1 MKLKLIS
8 EFFYPYQ
15 TSTQKILTELAED
28 LVEQGLDVSVL
39 TTKNAYREEK
49 QTLRK
54 YEVYKGIKIKR
65 IAASSFSRDS
75 FIGRILNYLT
85 FTTGNAYREEKQTL
99 RKYEVYKG
107 IKIKRIAA
115 SSFSRDSFIGR
126 ILNYLTFTTG
136 ILFNLLFINDYDK
149 ILFVSNPPLVPFI
162 GYLVNKLR
170 RKPYVYL
177 VHDVYPDVAI
187 KLGVIKPQSLIAKI
201 MNFMNNKIYQNAEKI
216 IVLGEDMKKVIV
228 KKGISPDKIVIIT
241 NWADSTKNYPVNVS
255 DEFYKKYQLN
265 NKFNVL
271 YTGNISK
278 IYQNAEKIIVLGED
292 MKKVIV
298 KKGIS
303 PDKIVIITNW
313 ADSTKNYPVNV
324 SDEFYKKYQLN
335 NKFNVLYTGNIS
347 KVHAIDSV
355 LELARRLKGHSDI
368 QFMIV
373 GDGNRKQ
380 YIEEVKRSE
389 NLDNILLA
397 KYMFGEEYNNLLNCA
412 NIFITTLQDGIEGL
426 GVPSKTYTYM
436 SVHKPLLAVMSE
448 TSEIGKMVNQYQL
461 GAQYNAGSEEEMAKF
476 ILNQKNNIDIYNGYC
491 QNVKKTF
498 NQFYERKKVT
508 QKFYEE
514 LIG

>member
-1 MKLKLIS
+1 MRLKLIS

-49 QTLRK
+49 QTLK
-54 YEVYKGIKIKR
+54 
-65 IAASSFSRDS
+65 
-75 FIGRILNYLT
+75 
-85 FTTGNAYREEKQTL
+85 
-99 RKYEVYKG
+99 KYEVYKG

-136 ILFNLLFINDYDK
+136 ILFNLLFKNDYDK

-162 GYLVNKLR
+162 GYLVNKLK

-187 KLGVIKPQSLIAKI
+187 KLGVIKTQSLIAKI

-228 KKGISPDKIVIIT
+228 KKGIIPDKIVIIT

-265 NKFNVL
+265 NKFN
-271 YTGNISK
+271 I
-278 IYQNAEKIIVLGED
+278 
-292 MKKVIV
+292 
-298 KKGIS
+298 
-303 PDKIVIITNW
+303 
-313 ADSTKNYPVNV
+313 
-324 SDEFYKKYQLN
+324 
-335 NKFNVLYTGNIS
+335 LYTGNIS

-355 LELARRLKGHSDI
+355 LELARRLKGYPDI

-380 YIEEVKRSE
+380 YIEEVKKKES
-389 NLDNILLA
+389 LDNISLA
-397 KYMFGEEYNNLLNCA
+397 NYMFGEEYNTLLNCA

-436 SVHKPLLAVMSE
+436 SVYKPLLAVMSE

-461 GAQYNAGSEEEMAKF
+461 GAQYNSGSEEEMANY
-476 ILNQKNNIDIYNGYC
+476 ILNLKNNTGLYNVYC
-491 QNVKKTF
+491 QNVRETF
-498 NQFYERKKVT
+498 NQLYERKKVT
-508 QKFYEE
+508 EKFYKEI
-514 LIG
+514 LG

>member
-49 QTLRK
+49 QTLK
-54 YEVYKGIKIKR
+54 
-65 IAASSFSRDS
+65 
-75 FIGRILNYLT
+75 
-85 FTTGNAYREEKQTL
+85 
-99 RKYEVYKG
+99 KYEVYKG

-136 ILFNLLFINDYDK
+136 ILFNLLFKNDYDK

-278 IYQNAEKIIVLGED
+278 
-292 MKKVIV
+292 
-298 KKGIS
+298 
-303 PDKIVIITNW
+303 
-313 ADSTKNYPVNV
+313 
-324 SDEFYKKYQLN
+324 
-335 NKFNVLYTGNIS
+335 
-347 KVHAIDSV
+347 VHAIDSV

-368 QFMIV
+368 QFMII

-397 KYMFGEEYNNLLNCA
+397 NYMFGEEYNTLLNCA

-436 SVHKPLLAVMSE
+436 SVYKPLLAIMSE

-461 GAQYNAGSEEEMAKF
+461 GAQYNSGSEEEMANY
-476 ILNQKNNIDIYNGYC
+476 ILNLKNNTGLYNVYC
-491 QNVKKTF
+491 QNVRETF
-498 NQFYERKKVT
+498 NQLYERKKVT
-508 QKFYEE
+508 EKFYKEI
-514 LIG
+514 LG

>member
-28 LVEQGLDVSVL
+28 LVEQELDVSVL

-49 QTLRK
+49 QTLK
-54 YEVYKGIKIKR
+54 
-65 IAASSFSRDS
+65 
-75 FIGRILNYLT
+75 
-85 FTTGNAYREEKQTL
+85 
-99 RKYEVYKG
+99 KYEVYKG

-136 ILFNLLFINDYDK
+136 ILFNLLFKNDYDK

-201 MNFMNNKIYQNAEKI
+201 MNFINNKIYQNAEKI

-228 KKGISPDKIVIIT
+228 KKGINPDKIVIIT

-255 DEFYKKYQLN
+255 EEFYKKYQLN
-265 NKFNVL
+265 NKFN
-271 YTGNISK
+271 I
-278 IYQNAEKIIVLGED
+278 
-292 MKKVIV
+292 
-298 KKGIS
+298 
-303 PDKIVIITNW
+303 
-313 ADSTKNYPVNV
+313 
-324 SDEFYKKYQLN
+324 
-335 NKFNVLYTGNIS
+335 LYTGNIS

-355 LELARRLKGHSDI
+355 LELARRLKDYPDI

-380 YIEEVKRSE
+380 YIEEVKKKES
-389 NLDNILLA
+389 LDNISLA
-397 KYMFGEEYNNLLNCA
+397 NYMFGEEYNTLLNCA

-436 SVHKPLLAVMSE
+436 SVYKPLLAVMSE

-461 GAQYNAGSEEEMAKF
+461 GAQYNAGSEDEMAKF
-476 ILNQKNNIDIYNGYC
+476 ILNQKNNIDVYNEYC
-491 QNVKKTF
+491 QNVKETF

-508 QKFYEE
+508 QIFYEE

>member
-49 QTLRK
+49 QTLK
-54 YEVYKGIKIKR
+54 
-65 IAASSFSRDS
+65 
-75 FIGRILNYLT
+75 
-85 FTTGNAYREEKQTL
+85 
-99 RKYEVYKG
+99 KYEVYKG

-136 ILFNLLFINDYDK
+136 ILFNLLFENDYDK

-187 KLGVIKPQSLIAKI
+187 KLGVIKPQSLTAKI

-228 KKGISPDKIVIIT
+228 KKGINLDKIVIIT
-241 NWADSTKNYPVNVS
+241 NWADSNKNYPVNVS
-255 DEFYKKYQLN
+255 E
-265 NKFNVL
+265 
-271 YTGNISK
+271 
-278 IYQNAEKIIVLGED
+278 
-292 MKKVIV
+292 
-298 KKGIS
+298 
-303 PDKIVIITNW
+303 
-313 ADSTKNYPVNV
+313 
-324 SDEFYKKYQLN
+324 EFYKKYQLN

-380 YIEEVKRSE
+380 YIEEVKRRE

-397 KYMFGEEYNNLLNCA
+397 NYMFGEEYNNLLNCA

-461 GAQYNAGSEEEMAKF
+461 GAQYNAGCEEEMAEF

>member
-49 QTLRK
+49 Q
-54 YEVYKGIKIKR
+54 
-65 IAASSFSRDS
+65 
-75 FIGRILNYLT
+75 IL
-85 FTTGNAYREEKQTL
+85 K
-99 RKYEVYKG
+99 KYEVYKG

-177 VHDVYPDVAI
+177 VHDIYPDVAI

-201 MNFMNNKIYQNAEKI
+201 MNFMNN
-216 IVLGEDMKKVIV
+216 
-228 KKGISPDKIVIIT
+228 
-241 NWADSTKNYPVNVS
+241 
-255 DEFYKKYQLN
+255 
-265 NKFNVL
+265 
-271 YTGNISK
+271 K

-397 KYMFGEEYNNLLNCA
+397 NYMFGEEYNNLLNCA

-448 TSEIGKMVNQYQL
+448 TSEIGKMVNQYKL

-498 NQFYERKKVT
+498 DQFYERKKVT
-508 QKFYEE
+508 QKFYGE

>member
-49 QTLRK
+49 QTLK
-54 YEVYKGIKIKR
+54 
-65 IAASSFSRDS
+65 
-75 FIGRILNYLT
+75 
-85 FTTGNAYREEKQTL
+85 
-99 RKYEVYKG
+99 KYEVYKG

-136 ILFNLLFINDYDK
+136 ILFNLLFKNDYDK

-241 NWADSTKNYPVNVS
+241 NWADSTKNY
-255 DEFYKKYQLN
+255 Q
-265 NKFNVL
+265 
-271 YTGNISK
+271 
-278 IYQNAEKIIVLGED
+278 
-292 MKKVIV
+292 
-298 KKGIS
+298 
-303 PDKIVIITNW
+303 
-313 ADSTKNYPVNV
+313 VNV

-389 NLDNILLA
+389 NLDNISLA
-397 KYMFGEEYNNLLNCA
+397 NYMFGEEYNNLLNCA

>member
-1 MKLKLIS
+1 MRLKLIS

-49 QTLRK
+49 QTLK
-54 YEVYKGIKIKR
+54 
-65 IAASSFSRDS
+65 
-75 FIGRILNYLT
+75 
-85 FTTGNAYREEKQTL
+85 
-99 RKYEVYKG
+99 KYEVYKG

-136 ILFNLLFINDYDK
+136 ILFNLLFKNDYDK

-187 KLGVIKPQSLIAKI
+187 KLGVIKTQSLIAKI

-228 KKGISPDKIVIIT
+228 KKGINPDKIVIIT

-255 DEFYKKYQLN
+255 EEFYKKYQLN
-265 NKFNVL
+265 NKFN
-271 YTGNISK
+271 I
-278 IYQNAEKIIVLGED
+278 
-292 MKKVIV
+292 
-298 KKGIS
+298 
-303 PDKIVIITNW
+303 
-313 ADSTKNYPVNV
+313 
-324 SDEFYKKYQLN
+324 
-335 NKFNVLYTGNIS
+335 LYTGNIS

-355 LELARRLKGHSDI
+355 LELARRLKGYPDI

-380 YIEEVKRSE
+380 YIEEVKKKES
-389 NLDNILLA
+389 LDNISLA
-397 KYMFGEEYNNLLNCA
+397 NYMFGEEYNTLLNCA

>member
-1 MKLKLIS
+1 MRLKLIS

-49 QTLRK
+49 QTLK
-54 YEVYKGIKIKR
+54 
-65 IAASSFSRDS
+65 
-75 FIGRILNYLT
+75 
-85 FTTGNAYREEKQTL
+85 
-99 RKYEVYKG
+99 KYEVYKG

-136 ILFNLLFINDYDK
+136 ILFNLLFKNDYDK

-170 RKPYVYL
+170 RKTYVYL

-265 NKFNVL
+265 NKFNV
-271 YTGNISK
+271 
-278 IYQNAEKIIVLGED
+278 
-292 MKKVIV
+292 
-298 KKGIS
+298 
-303 PDKIVIITNW
+303 
-313 ADSTKNYPVNV
+313 
-324 SDEFYKKYQLN
+324 F
-335 NKFNVLYTGNIS
+335 YTGNIS

-355 LELARRLKGHSDI
+355 LELARRLKDHSDI

-380 YIEEVKRSE
+380 YIEEAKRNE
-389 NLDNILLA
+389 NLDNVSLVN
-397 KYMFGEEYNNLLNCA
+397 YVFGEEYNNLLNCA
-412 NIFITTLQDGIEGL
+412 NMFITTLQDGIEGL

-461 GAQYNAGSEEEMAKF
+461 GAQYNVGSEEEMAKF
-476 ILNQKNNIDIYNGYC
+476 ILNQKNNIDIYNKYC

-498 NQFYERKKVT
+498 NKFYERKKVT

>member
-49 QTLRK
+49 QTLK
-54 YEVYKGIKIKR
+54 
-65 IAASSFSRDS
+65 
-75 FIGRILNYLT
+75 
-85 FTTGNAYREEKQTL
+85 
-99 RKYEVYKG
+99 KYEVYKG

-136 ILFNLLFINDYDK
+136 ILFNLLFKNDYDK

-187 KLGVIKPQSLIAKI
+187 KLGVIKPQSLIAKM

-255 DEFYKKYQLN
+255 DDFYKKYQLN
-265 NKFNVL
+265 NKFN
-271 YTGNISK
+271 I
-278 IYQNAEKIIVLGED
+278 
-292 MKKVIV
+292 
-298 KKGIS
+298 
-303 PDKIVIITNW
+303 
-313 ADSTKNYPVNV
+313 
-324 SDEFYKKYQLN
+324 
-335 NKFNVLYTGNIS
+335 LYTGNIS

-389 NLDNILLA
+389 NLDNISLA
-397 KYMFGEEYNNLLNCA
+397 NYMFGEEYNTLLNCA

-461 GAQYNAGSEEEMAKF
+461 GAQYNAGSEDEMAKF
-476 ILNQKNNIDIYNGYC
+476 ILNQKNNIDVYNGYC
-491 QNVKKTF
+491 QNVKETF

-508 QKFYEE
+508 QRFYEE

>member
-1 MKLKLIS
+1 MRLKLIS

-49 QTLRK
+49 QTLK
-54 YEVYKGIKIKR
+54 
-65 IAASSFSRDS
+65 
-75 FIGRILNYLT
+75 
-85 FTTGNAYREEKQTL
+85 
-99 RKYEVYKG
+99 KYEVYKG

-136 ILFNLLFINDYDK
+136 ILFNLLFKNDYDK

-187 KLGVIKPQSLIAKI
+187 KLGVIKPQSLIAKM

-255 DEFYKKYQLN
+255 DDFYKKYQLN
-265 NKFNVL
+265 NKFN
-271 YTGNISK
+271 I
-278 IYQNAEKIIVLGED
+278 
-292 MKKVIV
+292 
-298 KKGIS
+298 
-303 PDKIVIITNW
+303 
-313 ADSTKNYPVNV
+313 
-324 SDEFYKKYQLN
+324 
-335 NKFNVLYTGNIS
+335 LYTGNIS

-389 NLDNILLA
+389 NLDNISLA
-397 KYMFGEEYNNLLNCA
+397 NYMFGEEYNTLLNCA

-461 GAQYNAGSEEEMAKF
+461 GAQYNAGSEDEMAKF
-476 ILNQKNNIDIYNGYC
+476 ILNQKNNIDVYNGYC
-491 QNVKKTF
+491 QNVKETF

-508 QKFYEE
+508 QRFYEE

>member
-49 QTLRK
+49 QILKK

-75 FIGRILNYLT
+75 FIGRI
-85 FTTGNAYREEKQTL
+85 F
-99 RKYEVYKG
+99 
-107 IKIKRIAA
+107 
-115 SSFSRDSFIGR
+115 
-126 ILNYLTFTTG
+126 NYLTFTTG
-136 ILFNLLFINDYDK
+136 ILFNLLFKNDYDK

-187 KLGVIKPQSLIAKI
+187 KLGVIKSQSLIAKI
-201 MNFMNNKIYQNAEKI
+201 MNFMNN
-216 IVLGEDMKKVIV
+216 
-228 KKGISPDKIVIIT
+228 
-241 NWADSTKNYPVNVS
+241 
-255 DEFYKKYQLN
+255 
-265 NKFNVL
+265 
-271 YTGNISK
+271 K

-397 KYMFGEEYNNLLNCA
+397 NYMFGEEYNNLLNCA